1 MMRVSGALTL
11 IKAEQAEEGLAKI
24 GGVISTE
31 ARDLQGEIVIQD
43 GLDFSDFERSGYFNY
58 EHKAGIENL
67 LGYPTKVI
75 RKGSQTVV
83 EGVLMLDRPKAREV
97 YETAQAMAKSR
108 GLRSLG
114 FSVEGH
120 VTERDEND
128 PKIVKKALVRHCA
141 ITSSPINPQ
150 TSMELRKSFDQLEVL
165 YKGAVGYQE
174 PAMGG
179 GALAPLVPQQL
190 ETGASNAGPM
200 VTDERL
206 ARAIRALSVQ
216 FPALPVSDLI
226 RAARQLTGV
235 RK

>member
-1 MMRVSGALTL
+1 MTL

-31 ARDLQGEIVIQD
+31 TRDLQGEIVIQD

-58 EHKAGIENL
+58 EHRPGIENL
-67 LGYPTKVI
+67 LGYPTKII

-150 TSMELRKSFDQLEVL
+150 TSMELRKSSRSF
-165 YKGAVGYQE
+165 
-174 PAMGG
+174 
-179 GALAPLVPQQL
+179 
-190 ETGASNAGPM
+190 
-200 VTDERL
+200 
-206 ARAIRALSVQ
+206 IRARSATKSPRWAGEHWRRLSLSSSRRGPLTRGLWSQTSDSPKRSGRYQ
-216 FPALPVSDLI
+216 FNFQRCPSQI
-226 RAARQLTGV
+226 
-235 RK
+235 